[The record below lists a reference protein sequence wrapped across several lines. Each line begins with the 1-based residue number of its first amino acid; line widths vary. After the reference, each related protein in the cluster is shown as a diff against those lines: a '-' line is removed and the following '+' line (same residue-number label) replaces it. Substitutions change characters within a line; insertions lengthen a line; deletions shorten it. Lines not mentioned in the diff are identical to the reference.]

1 MSLASRIAA
10 ELPSL
15 MAPIHYLT
23 PMSEKPYRYACE
35 PPPGAPETNAG
46 WRAHAMRIADMRPI
60 ADRLSL
66 DDEGFALVDHKSAVA
81 DFYDEDE
88 LKRVYYPE
96 AERLV
101 ARATGATRV
110 VVFDHTIRRSDHGPD
125 DRTQGPKRD
134 PVYRAHNDY
143 TERSAPQRVRDLL
156 GAESDRLL
164 ERRFAIVNVW
174 RPIRGPLEDSP
185 LAVCDA
191 SSTGPGDLVAT
202 DLIYR
207 DRVGET
213 YGLRHNSAHRWF
225 YAPAMRRDEAL
236 LLKCFDSVRS
246 GVARFAPHT
255 AFEDPATLADAL
267 PRESIEVRTLAFF

>member
-1 MSLASRIAA
+1 
-10 ELPSL
+10 
-15 MAPIHYLT
+15 
-23 PMSEKPYRYACE
+23 
-35 PPPGAPETNAG
+35 
-46 WRAHAMRIADMRPI
+46 MRPI

-66 DDEGFALVDHKSAVA
+66 DEEGFALVDHESAIA
-81 DFYDEDE
+81 DFYDENQ

-101 ARATGATRV
+101 ASATGASRV
-110 VVFDHTIRRSDHGPD
+110 IVFDHTIRRRDHGAD

-156 GAESDRLL
+156 GEEAERLL

-191 SSTGPGDLVAT
+191 GSTGPGDLVAT

-213 YGLRHNSAHRWF
+213 YGLRHNPAHRWF

-255 AFEDPATLADAL
+255 AFEDPATPADAL